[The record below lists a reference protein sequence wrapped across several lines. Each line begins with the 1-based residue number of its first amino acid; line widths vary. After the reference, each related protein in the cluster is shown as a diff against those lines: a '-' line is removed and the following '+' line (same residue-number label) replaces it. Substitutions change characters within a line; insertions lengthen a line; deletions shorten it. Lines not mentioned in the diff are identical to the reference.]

1 MIDTKV
7 LLTLLLEF
15 LPVLYGVAFF
25 NYVLVFATEEHTV
38 RRLARPLLVTAVA
51 ANLLYMLAFTF
62 FFEHIPLVTVQQVL
76 GAVGFAVAV
85 IYLWVES
92 RTGSLYTGPFIL
104 FLVLVFQIVNTLFPK
119 LDSYVPDILSS
130 ALFSFH
136 VSAAV
141 LGYSAFAVAAVFGL
155 LYLLLYHQIRAKSFG
170 LVFRRLPSL
179 DILDRMNF
187 YAAIAG
193 FAMLTLA
200 IVLGAIWSEHVPAS
214 MNVKPTFTDP
224 KVLVAVGTWLFY
236 GLAILG
242 RQFVSWRGPRLAY
255 SSLVGFVIVLASMFV
270 VNYVFTNFHMFAS

>member
-25 NYVLVFATEEHTV
+25 NYVLVFATEEQVV
-38 RRLARPLLVTAVA
+38 RRLARPLLVAAVA
-51 ANLLYMLAFTF
+51 ANLLYLLAFTF
-62 FFEHIPLVTVQQVL
+62 FFEHIPLVTVHQVL

-85 IYLWVES
+85 IYLWVEAK
-92 RTGSLYTGPFIL
+92 TGSLYTGPFIL
-104 FLVLVFQIVNTLFPK
+104 LLVLVFQILNTLFPK
-119 LDSYVPDILSS
+119 LDHEVPEILSS

-155 LYLLLYHQIRAKSFG
+155 LYLLLYHQIKGKSFG

-187 YAAIAG
+187 YASVAG
-193 FAMLTLA
+193 FTLLTLA
-200 IVLGAIWSEHVPAS
+200 IILGAIWSHHLFGSVS
-214 MNVKPTFTDP
+214 TDP
-224 KVLVAVGTWLFY
+224 KVLVAMGTWLLY
-236 GLAILG
+236 GLAIFG

-255 SSLVGFVIVLASMFV
+255 SSLVGFFVVLFSMFV
-270 VNYVFTNFHMFAS
+270 VNYLFTKFHMFTS